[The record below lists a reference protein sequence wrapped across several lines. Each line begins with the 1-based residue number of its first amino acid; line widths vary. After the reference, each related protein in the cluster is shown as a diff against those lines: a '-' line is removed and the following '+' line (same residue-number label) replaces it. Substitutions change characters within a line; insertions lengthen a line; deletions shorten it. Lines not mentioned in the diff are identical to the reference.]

1 MIEILNRINQNQIS
15 RRQRSNSWREEAGQQ
30 EVNKVTRTQCSL
42 KNKKRSSRS
51 RVKRRTTPCW
61 VTTSTRTTLIL
72 PQSKTTS
79 RRSSTTLTSRGS
91 RRQLAISEAPSRS
104 WIATRLLS
112 LRNSNRNAASRLIKW
127 LFSISSSNL
136 LPPVLFSS
144 HTIKSSSRNRIRK
157 GGNYSMIRT
166 PMVVKTMK

>member
-51 RVKRRTTPCW
+51 RVKRRTTRCW
-61 VTTSTRTTLIL
+61 VMMSTRTTLTL
-72 PQSKTTS
+72 QQSKTTS
-79 RRSSTTLTSRGS
+79 RRSSTTLTSHGS
-91 RRQLAISEAPSRS
+91 RRWLATREAQLKS
-104 WIATRLLS
+104 WIATRSLS
-112 LRNSNRNAASRLIKW
+112 LRSLSRSAASRLIKLWPW
-127 LFSISSSNL
+127 LNNL
-136 LPPVLFSS
+136 SQLYNS

-157 GGNYSMIRT
+157 GGSYSMILT
-166 PMVVKTMK
+166 PMAVKMMR